1 MLLDRERKYAEEYLR
16 MEKFKQKESMDS
28 RLKSNVEK
36 LETLEQ
42 KLNEVIEARFRESN
56 QVICYIINKIF
67 DEIYLFVC
75 FLL

>member
-56 QVICYIINKIF
+56 QVICYIINKIINK
-67 DEIYLFVC
+67 IYLFVL
-75 FLL
+75 FYR

>member
-1 MLLDRERKYAEEYLR
+1 LLLDRERKYAEEYLR

-56 QVICYIINKIF
+56 QVICYIINEIINK
-67 DEIYLFVC
+67 IYLFV
-75 FLL
+75 FVYR

>member
-1 MLLDRERKYAEEYLR
+1 LLLDRERKYAEEYLR

-56 QVICYIINKIF
+56 QVICYIINKIINK
-67 DEIYLFVC
+67 IYLFVL
-75 FLL
+75 FYR

>member
-56 QVICYIINKIF
+56 QVICYIINEIINK
-67 DEIYLFVC
+67 IYLFV
-75 FLL
+75 FVYR